1 MAHTRLP
8 PNISPRLRAIMEPK
22 LAPDGERLAAVASV
36 ISALRQEAKDAR
48 KASGIEETWLACEEA
63 YVGIDAANRHEF
75 GHSRWTKPLSPDGPL
90 TRNILPPTDG
100 RSNIFI
106 PITARYVDA
115 GTSKLTEIL
124 LPMDDKAFSFSET
137 PLPDTIELK
146 KSDKQVVS
154 PELGPL
160 TRDARKGE
168 LPPPNPAAGQQPPP
182 PQGGPPPAAAMPGP
196 AGPPAGPA
204 APPGMPG
211 MPPGMPGVPGAPP
224 GMPGAE
230 PPLPPQVPLTA
241 KDLAEEQI
249 QLAREKAKK
258 AETRIYDWMVESC
271 YTAEARKVIFDSA
284 RLGVGVLKGPF
295 PMAKREVVASKT
307 DAGIEVLVRSKT
319 FPGTRW
325 VDAWNFFPDPSCG
338 ENVHDG
344 GHCFERDFFSEFQ
357 VRKLLDEPG
366 YIAAEIGKVI
376 EEGPGGIKDDDNDKP
391 NKLSEEQR
399 KNQYEIWYFHGVLSR
414 DDYWCVCHAAGQP
427 TESSALAPQVFAIVT
442 MINDHV
448 VKAAFNPLELS
459 GELPYHAVPWR
470 RRPGHWAGIG
480 VAEQVSPAQ
489 RITNGAMRAMLNNA
503 GKSAGTQ
510 IVINR
515 DAINPAD
522 GRWQVTPDKIWE
534 LQSDMNMTVDQAFG
548 MFTIPNTTGPLNE
561 IVQIGMRMAE
571 ESTNIPLVTQGQ
583 SGPTQPETLGGMQLQ
598 NNNANQL
605 LRQVGTAYDDYVTEP
620 VIRQYYEY
628 LLLDPDVPEDEKG
641 DFAIN
646 AHGSAAL
653 VERSIQDQML
663 NQMLMVAK
671 DPAYGLSPRKTMKE
685 FLKSKRFD
693 PRLLEN
699 SEEEQAALDQQPP
712 PAPPAIEVAKIRQQT
727 DAERIGIDKERVK
740 LEREDMLTDRSVAL
754 QEIAMRREIAMME
767 YANAKQMTLDQV
779 KAKLAE
785 TAMKLDVQQRMSA
798 DKTVQQGGGKG
809 GGGGGRNG
817 RVPNSRV
824 PQIVSAPTEP
834 AGTAP
839 NGRGFEQ

>member
-1 MAHTRLP
+1 MAHTKLP
-8 PNISPRLRAIMEPK
+8 RNISPRLRALMEPRLDPDPQK
-22 LAPDGERLAAVASV
+22 LDTISRV
-36 ISALRQEAKDAR
+36 IADLREEAKEAR
-48 KASGIEETWLACEEA
+48 KASGIEEIWLACEEA

-75 GHSRWTKPLSPDGPL
+75 GHNRWAKPMSPDGPL
-90 TRNILPPTDG
+90 TRNITPPSDG

-124 LPMDDKAFSFSET
+124 LPMDDKAFSFSES
-137 PLPDTIELK
+137 PLPDVIELK
-146 KSDKQVVS
+146 KSNKQVVS
-154 PELGPL
+154 PELGVPL

-168 LPPPNPAAGQQPPP
+168 LPPPNPVAGPQPPSVP
-182 PQGGPPPAAAMPGP
+182 GGMPVPEVPAP
-196 AGPPAGPA
+196 AGGAPIPPAGA
-204 APPGMPG
+204 VAP
-211 MPPGMPGVPGAPP
+211 PGAPP
-224 GMPGAE
+224 PGPAPAPGAPPMPGME
-230 PPLPPQVPLTA
+230 PPMPPQVPLTA
-241 KDLAEEQI
+241 KDLAEEQV
-249 QLAREKAKK
+249 QMAREKAKK

-271 YTAEARKVIFDSA
+271 YTAEARKVIFDSC

-295 PMAKREVVASKT
+295 PMSKRDIVANKTANGVEVIIRNKV
-307 DAGIEVLVRSKT
+307 

-325 VDAWNFFPDPSCG
+325 VDAWNFFPDPACG
-338 ENVHDG
+338 ENVHEG
-344 GHCFERDFFSEFQ
+344 GHCFERDFFSEYQ

-366 YIAAEIGKVI
+366 YIAAEIEAVI
-376 EEGPGGIKDDDNDKP
+376 EEGPGGIKSEEIDKP
-391 NKLSEEQR
+391 NKVSEEQR

-414 DDYWCVCHAAGQP
+414 DDYWCICHAAGQK
-427 TESSALAPQVFAIVT
+427 TRSDTLAPQVFAIIT

-448 VKAAFNPLELS
+448 VKASFNPLDSGDLS
-459 GELPYHAVPWR
+459 YHAVPWR

-510 IVINR
+510 IVVNR
-515 DAINPAD
+515 DAIQPAD
-522 GRWQVTPDKIWE
+522 GLWRVTPDKIWE
-534 LQSDMNMTVDQAFG
+534 LQSDANLTVDQAFG
-548 MFTIPNTTGPLNE
+548 MFTVPNTTGPLNE

-605 LRQVGTAYDDYVTEP
+605 LRQVGSAYDDYITEP
-620 VIRQYYEY
+620 LVRQYYEY
-628 LLLDPDVPEDEKG
+628 LLLDPDVSEDEKG

-663 NQMLMVAK
+663 NQMLMVSK
-671 DPAYGLSPRKTMKE
+671 DPAYGLSPRKTMRE

-699 SEEEQAALDQQPP
+699 SEEEQAQIDQQPP
-712 PAPPAIEVAKIRQQT
+712 PAPPQLEVAKIRQQT
-727 DAERIGIDKERVK
+727 DAERIK
-740 LEREDMLTDRSVAL
+740 LEARRISVEREDVLSDRTVAL
-754 QEIAMRREIAMME
+754 HELELKRELAVME
-767 YANAKQMTLDQV
+767 YAAMHRLSIEQV

-785 TAMKLDVQQRMSA
+785 TAMKLDVQQRMSV
-798 DKTVQQGGGKG
+798 DKNG
-809 GGGGGRNG
+809 GGGGGRV
-817 RVPNSRV
+817 RSSRV
-824 PQIVSAPTEP
+824 PQITSAPAEP

-839 NGRGFEQ
+839 NGQAFEA